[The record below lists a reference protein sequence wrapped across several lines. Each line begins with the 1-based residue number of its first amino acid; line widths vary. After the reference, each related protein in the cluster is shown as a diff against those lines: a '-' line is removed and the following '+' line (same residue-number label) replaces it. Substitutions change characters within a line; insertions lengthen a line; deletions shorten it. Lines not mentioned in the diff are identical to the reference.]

1 MNELFLSGDP
11 HLDAVLGG
19 GLPANALNMIIG
31 LPGSGKTI
39 LAEQYMFHNASLER
53 PGIYF
58 STVSE
63 PLDKILRYGQ
73 RLDFFDAQAIGTS
86 MFFEDM
92 GGSLNDG
99 GLDDLLAQVRAR
111 ITERR
116 PGVIAIDSF
125 KALSA
130 YAPNPKVFRHF
141 LHELAALLTA
151 LPATTFWIGEY
162 ARDEIAT
169 APEFAIADGII
180 SLTTRRESE
189 RAIRHLEVLKLRGA
203 GFMSGEHAYRIAPD
217 GLHVFP
223 RLAERLPVEAY
234 ELQSERMSSGIPAID
249 QMLANGY
256 RSGTSTMVAGPS
268 GSGKTLMGLHFIFN
282 GAGAGQPGL
291 IASLQENGTQLERIA
306 QGFGWSLAGE
316 SVELMYRSP
325 VDLYL
330 DEWVY
335 GLLEAIEQSG
345 ARRVFID
352 SLGDLRRAAVDE
364 LRFREYLY
372 SLLQR
377 CAKQQISVMMS
388 QETSGPFGVSHISEH
403 DISHLSDNVILLQF
417 VPRDAQLKRTLIV
430 VKSRGSRHDPDI
442 REFTITPEGIVLGE
456 PLRADEPPPGAAAP
470 QPVAPH

>member
-1 MNELFLSGDP
+1 MNDRFSSGDR

-39 LAEQYMFHNASLER
+39 LAEQFMFHNASAER
-53 PGIYF
+53 PGIYL

-73 RLDFFDAQAIGTS
+73 RLAFFDAEAIGTS
-86 MFFEDM
+86 VFFENL
-92 GGSLNDG
+92 GSTLNSG
-99 GLDDLLAQVRAR
+99 GLDEVLGHVRTL

-116 PGVIAIDSF
+116 PGVITIDSF
-125 KALSA
+125 KALTA
-130 YAPNPKVFRHF
+130 YAASPQAFRHF
-141 LHELAALLTA
+141 LHELAGILTA

-162 ARDEIAT
+162 GREEMAT
-169 APEFAIADGII
+169 APEFAVADAII
-180 SLTTRRESE
+180 SLTTRREAE
-189 RAIRHLEVLKLRGA
+189 RAIRHLEVLKLRGT
-203 GFMSGEHAYRIAPD
+203 GFMSGEHAYRIAED
-217 GLHVFP
+217 GVHVFP
-223 RLAERLPVEAY
+223 RLAESHPLETY
-234 ELQSERMSSGIPAID
+234 EQQQARMSSGIPAID
-249 QMLANGY
+249 EMLSDGY
-256 RSGTSTMVAGPS
+256 WPGASTLVAGPS

-282 GAGAGQPGL
+282 GAAAGQTGI
-291 IASLQENGTQLERIA
+291 IATLQENVTQLDRIVR
-306 QGFGWSLAGE
+306 GFGWSLPSE

-335 GLLEAIEQSG
+335 DLLEVMERTR

-377 CAKQQISVMMS
+377 CANQQISVMMS
-388 QETSGPFGVSHISEH
+388 QEVPALFGASHVS
-403 DISHLSDNVILLQF
+403 DDGISHLSDNVILLQF
-417 VPRDAQLKRTLIV
+417 VLRDAQLRRAVTVLKTRA
-430 VKSRGSRHDPDI
+430 SRHDPDV
-442 REFTITPEGIVLGE
+442 REFEITPEGIVLDD
-456 PLRADEPPPGAAAP
+456 RRGATR
-470 QPVAPH
+470 

>member
-1 MNELFLSGDP
+1 MLMSERFSSGDE

-39 LAEQYMFHNASLER
+39 LAEQFMFHNASPLR
-53 PGIYF
+53 PGVYH

-63 PLDKILRYGQ
+63 PLDKILRYGEG
-73 RLDFFDAQAIGTS
+73 LDFFDAGTIGTS
-86 MFFEDM
+86 VFFDDL
-92 GGSLNDG
+92 GQTLNNG
-99 GLDDLLAQVRAR
+99 GLDDVLAHVRAV

-130 YAPNPKVFRHF
+130 YGTNPRAFRQF
-141 LHELAALLTA
+141 LHELAGVLTA
-151 LPATTFWIGEY
+151 LPTTAFWVGEY
-162 ARDEIAT
+162 GPAEIAT
-169 APEFAIADGII
+169 APEFAVADGII
-180 SLTTRRESE
+180 ALTTRREAE
-189 RAIRHLEVLKLRGA
+189 RAVRHLEVLKLRGT
-203 GFMSGEHAYRIAPD
+203 GFMSGEHAYRIAHD

-223 RLAERLPVEAY
+223 RLAESLPVEEY
-234 ELQSERMSSGIPAID
+234 ELQPERVSSGISAID
-249 QMLANGY
+249 EMLANGY
-256 RSGTSTMVAGPS
+256 WSGASTMVAGPS

-282 GAGAGQPGL
+282 GAAAGEPGI
-291 IASLQENGTQLERIA
+291 IATLQENSTQLDRIVK
-306 QGFGWSLAGE
+306 GFGWSLAGE

-330 DEWVY
+330 DEWFY
-335 GLLEAIEQSG
+335 ELLDVIEQTR

-377 CAKQQISVMMS
+377 CANQQISVMMS
-388 QETSGPFGVSHISEH
+388 QEIPGLFGVSRLTGD

-417 VPRDAQLKRTLIV
+417 VPRDAELKRAVTVL
-430 VKSRGSRHDPDI
+430 KTRASRHAPEI
-442 REFTITPEGIVLGE
+442 REFKITPKGFVLGE
-456 PLRADEPPPGAAAP
+456 PLSNSIS
-470 QPVAPH
+470 